1 MVDMRYAVV
10 SLVLVAAA
18 LTGCGRAAEEPDGSV
33 AVDCESAALDTSY
46 PGAPA
51 FSDQLLL
58 GTLQLEGTEHA
69 VMPEQA
75 QSLLP
80 LWQALQGGVT
90 AEAELNAVLKQ
101 IEATMTEEQLKTI
114 AAMRLTEE
122 NVQSW
127 MEEQGLGAGAGFR
140 GAVGMNEEER
150 EAMRATR
157 QAESAGAGA
166 RLGEEMPPELGGLR
180 AQFENMSE
188 EEREAMM
195 ATARAD
201 GLGSGFRGAGRD
213 LPELPEGDL
222 GQTRL
227 FLRPLIELLSD
238 RAAED
243 NSS

>member
-1 MVDMRYAVV
+1 MVNMRYALVSHVLIAVV
-10 SLVLVAAA
+10 LI
-18 LTGCGRAAEEPDGSV
+18 GCGGAAEEPGGGV
-33 AVDCESAALDTSY
+33 AVEHESAFLDTSY
-46 PGAPA
+46 SGAPA

-58 GTLQLEGTEHA
+58 GTLELEGTEHA
-69 VMPEQA
+69 VTPEQA

-90 AEAELNAVLKQ
+90 AEAEVNAVLKQ
-101 IEATMTEEQLKTI
+101 IEAMMTEEQLKTI

-127 MEEQGLGAGAGFR
+127 MEEQGLGAGSGFR
-140 GAVGMNEEER
+140 GAVGMSEEER
-150 EAMRATR
+150 EALRATR
-157 QAESAGAGA
+157 QAESAGEGAG
-166 RLGEEMPPELGGLR
+166 RGGEVPPELAGLQ
-180 AQFENMSE
+180 AQLENMSE

-195 ATARAD
+195 ATARAG

-238 RAAED
+238 RAAGD